1 MIKNPSTKNNN
12 LKSIET
18 VKFVKPCETNSTDIK
33 VALITGIGGQD
44 GSYLAELL
52 LSKNY
57 EVHGLLRHCS
67 VNNKQRIHHL
77 ENNKHFHLHYGD
89 VTQSIMS
96 LIDEIKPNEIYN
108 LAAQSFVKASFEIP
122 RYTFDSNAT
131 SVLDILESI
140 RVLDPAIK
148 LYQASTSE
156 LFGDALPPQNEL
168 TPFRPRSPYAISK
181 LASYWSICNYR
192 EAYNL
197 FAVNG
202 ILFNHESPRRGDC
215 FVTKKICRGVTDI
228 VKGTIDYIEL
238 GNLNAKRDWGHAR
251 DYVEC
256 MWKML
261 QQDTPDDFVIS
272 TGVSKSVREFVEE
285 AFDKINLKIYWEGT
299 GLNEIGIDQDGNI
312 RVKVNPIYFRPTEVE
327 FLEGDSTKAKDI
339 LNWKPTISFKDMV
352 EEMMSVELME
362 D

>member
-1 MIKNPSTKNNN
+1 MITITAPISSEYKITKP
-12 LKSIET
+12 KI
-18 VKFVKPCETNSTDIK
+18 
-33 VALITGIGGQD
+33 ALITGIGGQD

-57 EVHGLLRHCS
+57 QVHGLLRHCS
-67 VNNKQRIHHL
+67 VNNKQRIQHL
-77 ENNKHFHLHYGD
+77 ENNKNFHLHYGD

-96 LIDEIKPNEIYN
+96 LIAKIKPTEIYN

-122 RYTFDSNAT
+122 RYTFDSNST

-140 RVLDPAIK
+140 KILNPSIK

-156 LFGDALPPQNEL
+156 LFGDAPPPQNEL

-181 LASYWSICNYR
+181 LASFWFVCNYR

-197 FAVNG
+197 YAVNG

-215 FVTKKICRGVTDI
+215 FVTKKICRGVSDI
-228 VKGTIDYIEL
+228 EKGIIDYIEL

-261 QQDTPDDFVIS
+261 QQEIPNDFVIS
-272 TGVSKSVREFVEE
+272 TGISKSVREFVEE
-285 AFDKINLKIYWEGT
+285 AFDKINLKITWTGT
-299 GLNEIGIDQDGNI
+299 GLDEIGIDQNEKVRI
-312 RVKVNPIYFRPTEVE
+312 KVNSVYFRPTEVE
-327 FLEGDSTKAKDI
+327 FLEGDSTKAKKL

-352 EEMMSVELME
+352 EEMMAVELHE